1 MIRLLRRPLAV
12 LAAFILSLLL
22 LPLAQAVES
31 MPVYPRLDGGNR
43 KAPSAPQFVYKES
56 FADVLASTWSGEWE
70 RLQLGT
76 GMANSQSAGNGVIT
90 SGTTANSE
98 TVLRLR
104 QSFAGAVSVR
114 GKVTLSQRIANNNFF
129 VELVDL
135 IGDGLDCTINSAIS
149 ITVRLPA
156 GYPLMSSA
164 DVGKSFTVGVISGA
178 AGIPGR
184 YAIASVDTTGRL
196 VNLTVAGWPVSGSC
210 TLSAWGLNSYRML
223 YTSTTATNVAF
234 DSYRMGWG
242 SGDSTLTINTTASG
256 HLFNLVAEDVS
267 ASYLDTTTNS
277 LSWTQRGQRTDDLPD
292 NGTPM
297 VLQIRALNGTSNP
310 ATTTTF
316 TLGFLTVERFD
327 AQQVMVTGQKAL
339 GGAQGIPAVTIAS
352 NSATNQSTNVA
363 QINGVTPLMG
373 NGTTGTGSLRVTLA
387 SDTTSNT
394 NPLLVNQSQ
403 VNGVAMLTGNGVTGT
418 GSVRVTLASDTTA
431 NSNPFLVVGSAA
443 HSAGSVGSPVRVG
456 GRVQTAA
463 DTTLAAGD
471 ASDLWLTTGGAQVV
485 KQWAIPEM
493 DWQYAAAASGIVN
506 TTTAVTIKTAAAAG
520 IRNYITSIQVMAEA
534 VGTATEL
541 AIRDGAAGT
550 VIWRTKIGTA
560 GIPSGQTYTFSSP
573 LKGTAATL
581 LEVVTLSA
589 TVTGAVYVNCQGY
602 TAP

>member
-1 MIRLLRRPLAV
+1 MMRLLHRPLAALV
-12 LAAFILSLLL
+12 ALLL
-22 LPLAQAVES
+22 TMLLVPLAQGGES

-43 KAPSAPQFVYKES
+43 KAPAAPQYVYKES

-104 QSFAGAVSVR
+104 QSFAGAISVR

-129 VELVDL
+129 IELVDL
-135 IGDGLDCTINSAIS
+135 IGDGLDCTINSAVS
-149 ITVRLPA
+149 ATVRLPL

-184 YAIASVDTTGRL
+184 WPIASVDTTGRL
-196 VNLTVAGWPVSGSC
+196 VTLTVAGWPASGSC

-223 YTSTTATNVAF
+223 YTSTTATAVAF
-234 DSYRMGWG
+234 DSYRQGWG
-242 SGDSTLTINTTASG
+242 SGDTTLTINTTASP

-267 ASYLDTTTNS
+267 ASYLDTTSNS
-277 LSWTQRGQRTDDLPD
+277 LSWTQRGQRLENIPD
-292 NGTPM
+292 NNTTM
-297 VLQIRALNGTSNP
+297 VLQIRALNGTTNP
-310 ATTTTF
+310 ASGTTF
-316 TLGFLTVERFD
+316 TLGFLTLERFD

-339 GGAQGIPAVTIAS
+339 GGAQGVPTVNIGS
-352 NSATNQSTNVA
+352 NSATNQSINLA
-363 QINGVTPLMG
+363 QLAGNTTATG
-373 NGTTGTGSLRVTLA
+373 NGTSSTGTLRVAFA
-387 SDTTSNT
+387 SDN
-394 NPLLVNQSQ
+394 
-403 VNGVAMLTGNGVTGT
+403 
-418 GSVRVTLASDTTA
+418 TA
-431 NSNPFLVVGSAA
+431 NSNPWLMVGSAA
-443 HSAGSVGSPVRVG
+443 NSAASVGSPVRVG

-463 DTTLAAGD
+463 DTTLVAGD
-471 ASDLWLTTGGAQVV
+471 ASDLWMTTGGAQVV

-493 DWQYAAAASGIVN
+493 DWQYSAAASGILN

-520 IRNYITSIQVMAEA
+520 IRNYITGIQVMAEA
-534 VGTATEL
+534 LGTATEL

-550 VIWRTKIGTA
+550 VIWRTKIGVA
-560 GIPSGQTYTFSSP
+560 GVPAGQTYTFSSP

-589 TVTGAVYVNCQGY
+589 SVTGAVYVNAQGY